1 MTNANADCSVETE
14 NQSVEV
20 EQKIKIS
27 APAAMSNT
35 NFQSGPGTAD
45 VVASGMGKTD
55 ENDGELG
62 GEKKRPDN
70 IDNTVGT
77 IKLSDKCF
85 RKCSFVVILIISSL
99 WSVVPLILFFFM
111 SKRDSS
117 GWSFDVDLSKL
128 IVSCVFG
135 ALVFVFGLVFSLKK
149 WKMTVKF
156 EFFSDLLKSCTADKE
171 MLKKGMDILVDL

>member
-1 MTNANADCSVETE
+1 MTNTNADCSVETE

-35 NFQSGPGTAD
+35 NVQSGPGTAD

-62 GEKKRPDN
+62 GEKQTSDN

-85 RKCSFVVILIISSL
+85 CKCSCVVIPIITSL
-99 WSVVPLILFFFM
+99 LSVVPLIISFFIFKDG
-111 SKRDSS
+111 SK
-117 GWSFDVDLSKL
+117 GWSFGVGLSKL

-135 ALVFVFGLVFSLKK
+135 VLVFVSGLVFSMKK
-149 WKMTVKF
+149 CKMTVKF
-156 EFFSDLLKSCTADKE
+156 EFFSDLLKCSPADKE
-171 MLKKGMDILVDL
+171 MLKKAMDILVDL